1 MVVHFSHN
9 EFILVIMIPLLIM
22 TRLLRASSYEHIVSS
37 PHINTDTFWTG
48 PDWLIESR
56 GNVTPV
62 I

>member
-37 PHINTDTFWTG
+37 PHITQTPSG
-48 PDWLIESR
+48 PAQIVRLREVS
-56 GNVTPV
+56 GL
-62 I
+62 